1 MKKTKTELLDK
12 YLELIQKKNFDANL
26 TNALKRKKRETIKK
40 IFLLLSGPLLMFLSI
55 SLFNLPLFI
64 CSSIITL
71 GSIIAVNV
79 KEIKHE
85 IDMGLKGNKID
96 VYSRVEEKLD
106 TKQVLEST
114 CVMKRGSDF
123 YSDLVVEE
131 LSRPETE
138 DERKYREAVF
148 RQQLQYQN
156 FAPLGL
162 QDTIISISEEIHDY
176 TLIYNLP
183 PIDIEPSIWESF
195 FSNVF
200 QAFSVKGDITDYYSY
215 MSELSRMVCAKALI
229 ANSESI
235 DINHF
240 LDELHTSLIVTD
252 DDMDN
257 IVRSIKKEINRKRK
271 IINIDD
277 LRK

>member
-12 YLELIQKKNFDANL
+12 YLELVQNKNFSINL
-26 TNALKRKKRETIKK
+26 SNALKRKKRETIKK
-40 IFLLLSGPLLMFLSI
+40 IFLLLSGPLLMVLSI

-64 CSSIITL
+64 CSFIITL
-71 GSIIAVNV
+71 GSIVVVNV
-79 KEIKHE
+79 KEIKQK
-85 IDMGLKGNKID
+85 IDMELKVDKID

-148 RQQLQYQN
+148 RQRSQYQN

-183 PIDIEPSIWESF
+183 PINIESPIWESF

-200 QAFSVKGDITDYYSY
+200 QVFSDKGDITDYYSY
-215 MSELSRMVCAKALI
+215 MSKLSRMVCAKALI

-240 LDELHTSLIVTD
+240 LDELHTSSIVTD
-252 DDMDN
+252 DDIDN
-257 IVRSIKKEINRKRK
+257 IVGSIKKEINRKRK